1 MRSSQAN
8 PEAVPL
14 KDASLT
20 PLKRLE
26 LYISA
31 IFKLGRIERIA
42 KSARAQGTQLS
53 EQLAQQNSRIE
64 AQTAQTKL
72 LAEQSAKAAQALAR
86 DEVRELAIRHAE
98 LARNYVDMSRRLDK
112 LLVSICREPQAAKE
126 YPKARSNP
134 SELSNTLLDSF
145 YRRLESKVGRTRD
158 EVKSQQRFFL
168 PDAESAYLR
177 CAKKPLL
184 DLGCGRGEWLD
195 LMHEDQMQAIG
206 VDIDSLQVSDLEARG
221 RNVHRQDALTFLR
234 AQSDASFSCITSF
247 HLIEYLSFAD
257 VFAIVGEAMRTLAPG
272 GLLVFETLNVA
283 NFAEVGPS
291 LFNNLTNNQPLSES
305 VLTALFETYGF
316 DPIEMHQLHP
326 SKLLEEFLRRPDFD
340 PDLAMILFAPR
351 DLAIIGTKPLGED

>member
-1 MRSSQAN
+1 M
-8 PEAVPL
+8 
-14 KDASLT
+14 T

-31 IFKLGRIERIA
+31 LFKLGRIERIA
-42 KSARAQGTQLS
+42 KGARAQATQLG
-53 EQLAQQNSRIE
+53 EQLVRQN
-64 AQTAQTKL
+64 KL
-72 LAEQSAKAAQALAR
+72 LAEQSAKTAQALAR

-112 LLVSICREPQAAKE
+112 LLVSICREPQAAE
-126 YPKARSNP
+126 VRPSTRPDP
-134 SELSNTLLDSF
+134 SELNNALLDSF
-145 YRRLESKVGRTRD
+145 YRRLESKVGRTRE

-168 PDAESAYLR
+168 PEVESAYLR

-195 LMHEDQMQAIG
+195 LMYEDQMHAIG

-221 RNVHRQDALTFLR
+221 RNIRHQEALSFLR
-234 AQSDASFSCITSF
+234 AQSDSSFSCITSF
-247 HLIEYLSFAD
+247 HLIEYLAFED
-257 VFAIVGEAMRTLAPG
+257 VFEIVGEAMRTLAPG
-272 GLLVFETLNVA
+272 GLLVFETPNVA

-291 LFNNLTNNQPLSES
+291 LFSNLTNNQPLSELA
-305 VLTALFETYGF
+305 LTALFETYGF
-316 DPIEMHQLHP
+316 DPIETHHLHP

-351 DLAIIGTKPLGED
+351 DFAIIGTKPLGED